1 MPEMVSELKV
11 YVGTSG
17 WAYFWNPDGLD
28 WYVKNSC
35 LNAVELNASFYRF
48 PFKNQVIGWARK
60 SKVSGLRWAVK
71 IHNSITH
78 KRMLSESSLPIWKRF
93 KERFSP
99 LDPYIDF
106 YLVQLP
112 PRFKLSE
119 KSLEKLRSFS
129 KATGLG
135 WRLAVEFRS
144 PEWFREEIIN
154 ELRIL
159 GITFVS
165 VDSPE
170 IIYYSKSGPFTYLRL
185 HGRSAWYSHYY
196 SSEELKKAAKTLID
210 VGGEAIYAFLNNDHG
225 MLDNGREL
233 LHILTK
239 LI

>member
-1 MPEMVSELKV
+1 MVNKLRI

-28 WYVKNSC
+28 WYVRNSG

-48 PFKNQVIGWARK
+48 PFKNQVLGWARK
-60 SKVSGLRWAVK
+60 SKASGLRWAVK

-78 KRMLSESSLPIWKRF
+78 KRLLSESSLPIWEKFR
-93 KERFSP
+93 ERFNS
-99 LDPYIDF
+99 LDPHIDF
-106 YLVQLP
+106 YLAQLP
-112 PRFKLSE
+112 PKFKLSE
-119 KSLEKLRSFS
+119 RSFEKLRHFS
-129 KATGLG
+129 EATGLG

-144 PEWFREEIIN
+144 PEWFNVEVIKKVRN
-154 ELRIL
+154 L

-170 IIYYSKSGPFTYLRL
+170 IIYYGRSGPYTYLRL

-196 SSEELKKAAKTLID
+196 SRDELKEIAKALIGA
-210 VGGEAIYAFLNNDHG
+210 GGEAIYAFMNNDHG

-233 LHILTK
+233 LRILKELTC
-239 LI
+239 